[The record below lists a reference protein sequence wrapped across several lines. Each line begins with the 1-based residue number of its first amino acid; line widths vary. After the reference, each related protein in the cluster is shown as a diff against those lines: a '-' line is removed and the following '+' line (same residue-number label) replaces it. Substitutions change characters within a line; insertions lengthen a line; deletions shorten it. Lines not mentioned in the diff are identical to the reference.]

1 MNLLNALFEV
11 MIIPF
16 VEFMASPFEFLVEL
30 TKGGADNG

>member
-11 MIIPF
+11 VIIPF

-30 TKGGADNG
+30 MKGGKEW